1 MDRKTW
7 LRQILNCQKRNKR
20 TICDG
25 YLPVSLFLVLG
36 RFSNQN
42 IDNIMNY
49 GGDFIK
55 QLKY

>member
-1 MDRKTW
+1 MSEE
-7 LRQILNCQKRNKR
+7 ILN
-20 TICDG
+20 
-25 YLPVSLFLVLG
+25 LFKIYH
-36 RFSNQN
+36 NY